1 MVACILI
8 ELMWGN
14 MHLTLVYLG
23 KLKKK
28 EYNVMCKHDAISG
41 ELATTSRMDGTLQH
55 IFVTL

>member
-1 MVACILI
+1 
-8 ELMWGN
+8 